1 MVQRNETFR
10 SSSANPAE
18 RRSVEDSF
26 AKSVLWGFTVAAESN
41 GHVLVDATDF
51 FLRDG
56 HGAGGSLGTA
66 RRLSRRSHAQRGL
79 HAAHQGVPEEHR
91 DRSDADLRQ

>member
-1 MVQRNETFR
+1 MVQPQESFR

-18 RRSVEDSF
+18 QRSVEDSF

-56 HGAGGSLGTA
+56 HGASGAPAAGH
-66 RRLSRRSHAQRGL
+66 LSRGSHAQRRL
-79 HAAHQGVPEEHR
+79 HGAHQGVPEEH
-91 DRSDADLRQ
+91 